1 MISFELPKKAQALLK
16 QLSAQEGK
24 SENDIAFEALM
35 ERIEDFH
42 DVQIITERMKDEDQS
57 RIPLEEV
64 EKRFAD
70 LEKGRRAAE

>member
-16 QLSAQEGK
+16 QLAAQEGK

-42 DVQIITERMKDEDQS
+42 DVQIITERMKDDDQR

-70 LEKGRRAAE
+70 LEKGRHAAE